1 MMKLKMIALMVVT
14 LTACS
19 GGNGSDALPR
29 ATIETSMGSF
39 TVELRTDV
47 APISANNFIMHAE
60 AGNFD
65 DGAFYRVVRDD
76 NEREGVDPIHI
87 IQGGRTWD
95 RMFEDEA
102 YNIEHEPTSET
113 GLSHTRG
120 AISWA
125 RGDVDT
131 ASTEF
136 FIMVNDQPSLDAGPD
151 GRNPDGEG
159 YAVFGEVVD
168 GMEVVEAIW
177 QSETGV
183 PDGPEGFEQQWLTEP
198 VIIQTVTISD

>member
-1 MMKLKMIALMVVT
+1 MMRFLGLALMSIS

-19 GGNGSDALPR
+19 GGSDNNALPR
-29 ATIETSMGSF
+29 AVFVTSAGDF
-39 TVELRTDV
+39 TVELRSDV
-47 APISANNFIMHAE
+47 APITAENFIMHAQ
-60 AGNFD
+60 AGHFD

-102 YNIEHEPTSET
+102 YNIAHESTELT
-113 GLSHTRG
+113 GLSHVPG
-120 AISWA
+120 AISMA
-125 RGDVDT
+125 RSEVGT

-136 FIMVNDQPSLDAGPD
+136 FIMLNDSPWLDAGEN

-159 YAVFGEVVD
+159 YAVFGMVVD
-168 GMEVVEAIW
+168 GMDGVEAIW
-177 QSETGV
+177 GSETGV
-183 PDGPEGFEQQWLTEP
+183 PDGPEGFEQQWVVDP
-198 VIIQTVTISD
+198 VIIETIRIE